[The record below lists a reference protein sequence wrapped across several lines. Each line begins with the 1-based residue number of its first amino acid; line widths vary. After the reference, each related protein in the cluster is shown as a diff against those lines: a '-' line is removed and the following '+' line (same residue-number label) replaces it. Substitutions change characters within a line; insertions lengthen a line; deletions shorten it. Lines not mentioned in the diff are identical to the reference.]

1 MDIREILNA
10 IDEKDRQLWANC
22 RTQMRKVYISAH
34 NKIIGT
40 ADWATIDDAFLDM
53 VDIQLAELFDRSG
66 RITSTK
72 PLIDHNDANKIKDD
86 LNKRDDEIKDKLSN
100 DIKNE
105 VKNNLT
111 LVSNGDNATKVP
123 DNEWK

>member
-1 MDIREILNA
+1 MDIREILAA
-10 IDEKDRQLWANC
+10 IDEKDKQLWSNC
-22 RTQMRKVYISAH
+22 RTNMRKVYIAAH

-66 RITSTK
+66 RISATK
-72 PLIDHNDANKIKDD
+72 PLINHDDANKIKDG
-86 LNKRDDEIKDKLSN
+86 LYKRDDEIKDKLSN

>member
-1 MDIREILNA
+1 MDIREILTA
-10 IDEKDRQLWANC
+10 LDENDKLLWANC

-66 RITSTK
+66 RIMATK
-72 PLIDHNDANKIKDD
+72 PLVNQDDVNKIKDD
-86 LNKRDDEIKDKLSN
+86 LNKRDDEIKDKL
-100 DIKNE
+100 
-105 VKNNLT
+105 T

-123 DNEWK
+123 AMNGNENV

>member
-1 MDIREILNA
+1 MDIREVLAA

-22 RTQMRKVYISAH
+22 RTNMRKVYISAH

-53 VDIQLAELFDRSG
+53 IDIQLAELFDRSG
-66 RITSTK
+66 RISATK
-72 PLIDHNDANKIKDD
+72 PLINSDDVDRIKDD
-86 LNKRDDEIKDKLSN
+86 LNKRDDEIKNK
-100 DIKNE
+100 
-105 VKNNLT
+105 LT
-111 LVSNGDNATKVP
+111 LVSNDDKATEVP